1 MWRNCRRVKNLPVF
15 FFGCDFTMN
24 GIRCKYVENEWNL
37 YGKMMKMT
45 NGFFRKP

>member
-1 MWRNCRRVKNLPVF
+1 MCSNCRRGKEPSGF

-24 GIRCKYVENEWNL
+24 GIWCKYVENEWNL

>member
-1 MWRNCRRVKNLPVF
+1 MDGGKRK
-15 FFGCDFTMN
+15 CD
-24 GIRCKYVENEWNL
+24 EDEWNA